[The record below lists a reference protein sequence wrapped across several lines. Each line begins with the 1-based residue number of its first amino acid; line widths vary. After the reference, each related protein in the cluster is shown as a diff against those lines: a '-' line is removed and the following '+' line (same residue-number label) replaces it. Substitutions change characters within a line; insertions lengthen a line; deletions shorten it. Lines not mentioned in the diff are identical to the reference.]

1 MLRLLVLATLWPLAS
16 WGNTYDF
23 DYRAVG
29 DADARPTNV
38 FDDGAATYFQ
48 FATGRPVPVILKV
61 GPAGEQL
68 VTWRVNGPYV
78 VVDGVLPDWRLRL
91 GRGIAAVRYAGARP
105 LAMKGVLYGAA
116 EPISEGG
123 PVAAPVA
130 PTPSQA
136 QRPASAPAPT
146 LSAPQ
151 ATPPG
156 TDVEIAKPAQT
167 PPAPAPIPPS
177 VSAQTVPD
185 FSGSFVVQMG
195 ASVAIPQPPRL
206 AAAPAPEVN
215 AAATMLKLA
224 LALPV
229 SRHVS
234 ERLTVRFSDLSASAS
249 DQVALDAAARQANGM
264 GAGYIV
270 VRAYSGAWNLK
281 SRQRY
286 ASLRGEEVKLA
297 LVRAGVNEG
306 RVRVVIAT
314 KRTASRADIMFI
326 GRGTPV

>member
-16 WGNTYDF
+16 WGATYDF
-23 DYRAVG
+23 DYRSVG
-29 DADARPTNV
+29 DPDARPTNV

-68 VTWRVNGPYV
+68 AAWRVNGPYV

-91 GRGIAAVRYAGARP
+91 GRGIAAVRYAGTRL
-105 LAMKGVLYGAA
+105 LAMKGALYGAA

-136 QRPASAPAPT
+136 QRPASAPT

-151 ATPPG
+151 TTPPG
-156 TDVEIAKPAQT
+156 ADVEIAKPAQI

-177 VSAQTVPD
+177 VPAQTVPD

-195 ASVAIPQPPRL
+195 ASVAIPQPPRR
-206 AAAPAPEVN
+206 APAPAPEVN
-215 AAATMLKLA
+215 TAAPMLKLA

-297 LVRAGVNEG
+297 LVRAGVNEK